1 MITATPLQDHPV
13 DPHFYNADY
22 FERGVQTGVSG
33 YQN

>member
-22 FERGVQTGVSG
+22 FERGSKKGRTGSV
-33 YQN
+33 